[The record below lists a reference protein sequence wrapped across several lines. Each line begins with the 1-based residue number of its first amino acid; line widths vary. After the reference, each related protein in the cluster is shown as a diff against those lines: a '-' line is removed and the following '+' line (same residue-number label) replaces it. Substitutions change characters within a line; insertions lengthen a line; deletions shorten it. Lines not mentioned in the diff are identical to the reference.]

1 MIGHRARTI
10 CILNGVI
17 IRIKAMVNKMKRIV
31 FLILLFFLL
40 LCGCVAPQKEA
51 TTSQTLPAEETMIST
66 NATSPGSHPL
76 WHYDLK
82 VDGVYRANQN
92 TGEVIKIGDSDDTA
106 IVIISEN
113 WVYYKDN
120 GLLYRMDNEN
130 NKELISSEECWQLQL
145 SGDKLYYKNSSG
157 LNRMNLDGSGKE
169 LIFQCEFVNMVIAD
183 QYIFYIL
190 DVPIND
196 EDYHEDGPPLSSG
209 ELHRVDL
216 NGENDVNLRILIRD
230 LCVYKN
236 NVYFLDPIDNCFY
249 SMNPKSLDKEIVYTG
264 YWFEDPYFS
273 GDYVFFGSDHVFYKL
288 SLTEGTIKPLAEAW
302 DIQCYGILDGYVYIN
317 IDGGGDD
324 GKTGLY
330 RIPIDGVNLEKVE

>member
-1 MIGHRARTI
+1 
-10 CILNGVI
+10 
-17 IRIKAMVNKMKRIV
+17 MKRIV
-31 FLILLFFLL
+31 PLLLLLLLFY
-40 LCGCVAPQKEA
+40 GCSGINPSSQEPTQFEPSGEAPTA
-51 TTSQTLPAEETMIST
+51 SSLPSQNLPSK
-66 NATSPGSHPL
+66 
-76 WHYDLK
+76 WRYDLK
-82 VDGVYRANQN
+82 KDGLYRTDYV
-92 TGEVIKIGDSDDTA
+92 TGDTIKISDQDYA
-106 IVIISEN
+106 IDFVITEDWI
-113 WVYYKDN
+113 YYIDN
-120 GLLYRMDNEN
+120 NQLYRMDNEN
-130 NKELISSEECWQLQL
+130 RKELLVSGDNCRQLRL
-145 SGDKLYYKNSSG
+145 SGSMLYYINSNG
-157 LNRMNLDGSGKE
+157 INRMNLDGSDKE